1 LQGLNAK
8 ASLAAFLQSQSQQQ
22 QIANLL
28 QQQQSAVNNKNNNNN
43 NNKRNNAKSIVLG
56 QQQAA
61 IVLNQLNLQ
70 KQKASVLN
78 GVAGHQRLVLLLSA
92 WMLLSTEYCE
102 QGWKR
107 GKMRADDVCFVPEYF
122 PYFEKVKGGLQ
133 GYLAVCVS
141 LCPSPNA

>member
-1 LQGLNAK
+1 MQGLNAK

-28 QQQQSAVNNKNNNNN
+28 QQQHHHSVVNNKNIS

-70 KQKASVLN
+70 KQKASALN
-78 GVAGHQRLVLLLSA
+78 GVSSHQRLVPILSAWLLLSA
-92 WMLLSTEYCE
+92 E
-102 QGWKR
+102 
-107 GKMRADDVCFVPEYF
+107 
-122 PYFEKVKGGLQ
+122 
-133 GYLAVCVS
+133 
-141 LCPSPNA
+141 

>member
-1 LQGLNAK
+1 MQGLNAK

-28 QQQQSAVNNKNNNNN
+28 QQQQHQHSVVNNKNNN

-70 KQKASVLN
+70 KQKASALN
-78 GVAGHQRLVLLLSA
+78 GVSSHQRSVLMMSAWLLLS
-92 WMLLSTEYCE
+92 T
-102 QGWKR
+102 
-107 GKMRADDVCFVPEYF
+107 
-122 PYFEKVKGGLQ
+122 
-133 GYLAVCVS
+133 
-141 LCPSPNA
+141 

>member
-22 QIANLL
+22 QLANFLQQQQ

-43 NNKRNNAKSIVLG
+43 NKKSNTKSIVLG

-70 KQKASVLN
+70 KQKPTTLN
-78 GVAGHQRLVLLLSA
+78 GISGHQRLVLMLSFLTA
-92 WMLLSTEYCE
+92 LSESVAKCE
-102 QGWKR
+102 KCQKINW
-107 GKMRADDVCFVPEYF
+107 
-122 PYFEKVKGGLQ
+122 
-133 GYLAVCVS
+133 
-141 LCPSPNA
+141 